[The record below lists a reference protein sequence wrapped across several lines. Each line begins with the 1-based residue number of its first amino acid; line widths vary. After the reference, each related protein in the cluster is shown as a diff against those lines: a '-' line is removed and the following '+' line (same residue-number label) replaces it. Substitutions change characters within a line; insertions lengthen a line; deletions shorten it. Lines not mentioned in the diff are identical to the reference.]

1 MTVLMVMIKFNSVMM
16 FKGNTEWMAEVISGQ
31 EEGGGGEGEEE
42 MKRQT
47 QTVMLCVMLCC
58 AQQLAAIA
66 DSGSP
71 TNKNCLSTVSFAIR
85 LCGQSL
91 LHFFDVSEH

>member
-1 MTVLMVMIKFNSVMM
+1 MIKFNSVMM

-31 EEGGGGEGEEE
+31 EEGGGGEGEEGRNE
-42 MKRQT
+42 KAFT
-47 QTVMLCVMLCC
+47 DSYVMLCVMLCC

-85 LCGQSL
+85 RCVQSL